1 MNLRGPN
8 ADVALRGARVRLV
21 TAPVYA
27 HAVLVLSAGL

>member
-1 MNLRGPN
+1 MRTWRS
-8 ADVALRGARVRLV
+8 AARASLV